1 MQYFARIGFTSLS
14 NDAEARSA
22 ERSRNSR
29 QTTSKTLRTTFSLF
43 LQFRCENSGRDK
55 NTGREIV
62 TTFRNRSY
70 LDNTTFVFIITRN
83 VSEGPGYDQSL
94 ADASGY
100 ENAVSTSKVALSN
113 YLAGQHIQRL
123 LRASIR
129 LA

>member
-1 MQYFARIGFTSLS
+1 MAAARRLPFRT
-14 NDAEARSA
+14 EALD
-22 ERSRNSR
+22 SRA
-29 QTTSKTLRTTFSLF
+29 
-43 LQFRCENSGRDK
+43 
-55 NTGREIV
+55 V
-62 TTFRNRSY
+62 VY
-70 LDNTTFVFIITRN
+70 LDSASFVFIITRS
-83 VSEGPGYDQSL
+83 VSEGPSYDQSL